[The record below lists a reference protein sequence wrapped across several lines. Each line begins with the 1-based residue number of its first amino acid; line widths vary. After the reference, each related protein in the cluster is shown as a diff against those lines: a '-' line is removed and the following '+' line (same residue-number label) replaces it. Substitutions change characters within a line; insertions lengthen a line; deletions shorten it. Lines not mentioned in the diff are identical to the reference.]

1 MPLRSPI
8 YLDSETLVALAEYH
22 DLDVPRKMEVV
33 EKQRNQRG
41 GSGRFAI
48 LGVGEASGS
57 SGRDVEYQ
65 NTYTLEPSEKATVS
79 RIIDKLIQRDLV
91 RGAEESASTGL
102 AKDDLVELD
111 GKFRITAA
119 SMAGKVFYLL
129 HRLLADTDRDLLT
142 LEDFDINDSDLAKQI
157 KQIYL
162 GNELLPVPLLLEVSG
177 TPYEHKVYVNVRP
190 DHFVD
195 AASANHVEGD
205 LRVLGSV
212 AQLIDGG
219 DEGFLS
225 AEKWLLPG
233 YEHMIRR
240 LLMTDIDSQTKALID
255 QLGLDF
261 PVEDVHA
268 HITGPAVVVDAIAL
282 Y

>member
-1 MPLRSPI
+1 MCIR
-8 YLDSETLVALAEYH
+8 DS
-22 DLDVPRKMEVV
+22 
-33 EKQRNQRG
+33 
-41 GSGRFAI
+41 
-48 LGVGEASGS
+48 
-57 SGRDVEYQ
+57 
-65 NTYTLEPSEKATVS
+65 
-79 RIIDKLIQRDLV
+79 
-91 RGAEESASTGL
+91 
-102 AKDDLVELD
+102 
-111 GKFRITAA
+111 
-119 SMAGKVFYLL
+119 
-129 HRLLADTDRDLLT
+129 
-142 LEDFDINDSDLAKQI
+142 
-157 KQIYL
+157 
-162 GNELLPVPLLLEVSG
+162 
-177 TPYEHKVYVNVRP
+177 
-190 DHFVD
+190 
-195 AASANHVEGD
+195 
-205 LRVLGSV
+205 